1 MAITIT
7 DWSSHDT
14 HPNIWPSPTPAGRSC
29 DIRPHSLRLFTKAF
43 PMTRDKASWN
53 PKLGITGHV
62 EVSGKMR
69 DPQSSP
75 WVSILSHGHRRL
87 DDLVPKWSTF
97 DTIRY
102 SLSWLYNNTFH
113 IIVPICTNH
122 YRLTNNNSTLYP
134 YYNNRYQNISN
145 ALQDIKLLLHQKK
158 TAVAVKSSKWIP
170 VFADLTSDLKV
181 LRYLRTNTH
190 QNKKAWLK
198 RGERPY
204 TVYIYISRTII

>member
-1 MAITIT
+1 
-7 DWSSHDT
+7 
-14 HPNIWPSPTPAGRSC
+14 
-29 DIRPHSLRLFTKAF
+29 
-43 PMTRDKASWN
+43 
-53 PKLGITGHV
+53 
-62 EVSGKMR
+62 MR

-97 DTIRY
+97 DIIRY

-145 ALQDIKLLLHQKK
+145 VLQDTKLYFSMHQKK
-158 TAVAVKSSKWIP
+158 LPWLLNHPNESQCSQIWPVTLRCCAISEPIHTKKKCMIKKGWTAIYSIHIYIYPELSYSSEHIQTYYMHMI
-170 VFADLTSDLKV
+170 V
-181 LRYLRTNTH
+181 
-190 QNKKAWLK
+190 
-198 RGERPY
+198 G
-204 TVYIYISRTII
+204 VYIHIYIIHISHFTYFITHSIIYVLYA